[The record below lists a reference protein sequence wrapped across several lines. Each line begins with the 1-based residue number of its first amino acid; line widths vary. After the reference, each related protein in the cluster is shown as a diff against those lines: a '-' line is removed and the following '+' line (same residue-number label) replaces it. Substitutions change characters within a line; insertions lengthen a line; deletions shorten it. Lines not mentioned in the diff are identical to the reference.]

1 MAVDIGPKIGIDG
14 EAEYRKKINEIISQA
29 KTLSS
34 EMKKLESSFDSE
46 GKSIKENN
54 EKKKLLNEQ
63 IKVQEERV
71 KELNAMLEKSKEVYG
86 ENSTQ
91 TNKWQQ
97 AVNNAETELNNL
109 KKTLSSLPS
118 SLQIVGAKMQEV
130 GNKMKSVGASMSQVG
145 STMTTRVTAPIV
157 GGLTACIKTTMDFD
171 SEMSK
176 VAAISGATGDDFDS
190 LRAKAIEMGDSTK
203 FSATESAQAME
214 YMAMAG
220 WKTEDM
226 LSGISGIMDLAAAS
240 GEELATTSDI
250 VTDGLTAFG
259 LSAEDSSHFADVLAA
274 ASANANT
281 NVSMLG
287 ESFKYVAPVAGSLGF
302 SVEDVSVALGLMANS
317 GIKASQGGTALRTL
331 FTNMANPT
339 DTMAAAMDDLGISL
353 TNSEGEMN
361 SLKDIMVQLRAGF
374 GDLKVSEDDY
384 LEALDG
390 LNSELESGEITQEQY
405 DKMLEDWISHTFS
418 AEGAIKAQ
426 TAAMLAGKTG
436 MAGLLAIVNSTDAD
450 FAKLTESVNSASES
464 TALLADGSIVPLSEA
479 LASGQEIMEQ
489 YDGAAAQMAA
499 TMQNNAGGQLQE
511 LKSNID
517 TLAISIGD
525 LLTPA
530 VKDIITGAQ
539 EFVKKLTALDD
550 GAKEMIVKIGLAV
563 AAIGPALIIIGK
575 IVGAIG
581 TIISVSGSLTA
592 AIGTFS
598 TFMTAT
604 AIPAISG
611 LAASA
616 SAAVPGI
623 LAFMAPFAPFI
634 AIGAA
639 VVAAGVL
646 IYKNWDKIKETAQLV
661 GAAVAEKW
669 GELKAKTV
677 ETWNTLKAKTS
688 EAWGNIKA
696 KVSEFAGNVK
706 QSVSEKWDG
715 IKTKTAETW
724 NNVKAKTVEVLK
736 GVVQDTRTNLSNMK
750 SAFESN
756 GGGIKGTVAA
766 LWTGIKGNFTTGFN
780 ALNTLTNGKLG
791 EIAGMF
797 SGLKDK
803 ALTWGRDLIE
813 NFIQGIKD
821 KAQALKDAAAKF
833 IANPVEAVA
842 GHSHP
847 TEGPMAD
854 DYTWMPDMMK
864 LFAKGIKDNAYL
876 VTHAIDDVATDI
888 SVGMNGYSEQQA
900 DSSGVANA
908 ILGAIDPA
916 AIYNAVREGASDAEI
931 TIDIDGRD
939 LRRNLGALGVQFA

>member
-91 TNKWQQ
+91 TDKWKQ

-109 KKTLSSLPS
+109 KRTLSSLPS

-157 GGLTACIKTTMDFD
+157 AGLTSCIKTTMDFD
-171 SEMSK
+171 AEMSK
-176 VAAISGATGDDFDS
+176 VAAISGATGADFDA
-190 LRAKAIEMGDSTK
+190 LREKAIEMGNSTK
-203 FSATESAQAME
+203 FSATESAEAME

-220 WKTEDM
+220 WKTEQIMDG
-226 LSGISGIMDLAAAS
+226 LGGVMDLAAAS
-240 GEELATTSDI
+240 GEDLGTTSDI
-250 VTDGLTAFG
+250 VTDALTAFG
-259 LSAEDSSHFADVLAA
+259 LKAEDSTHFADVLAA
-274 ASANANT
+274 ASSNANT

-287 ESFKYVAPVAGSLGF
+287 ESFKYAAAPAGSLGY
-302 SVEDVSVALGLMANS
+302 SVEDVSLALGLMANS
-317 GIKASQGGTALRTL
+317 GIKADMAGTSLR
-331 FTNMANPT
+331 NMFQRMAKPT
-339 DTMAAAMDDLGISL
+339 KESDAAMTRLGISL
-353 TNSEGEMN
+353 ADDEGRMYSFRE
-361 SLKDIMVQLRAGF
+361 IMDQLRESFVDINMPLDEYNAAL
-374 GDLKVSEDDY
+374 DELDAQ
-384 LEALDG
+384 LEA
-390 LNSELESGEITQEQY
+390 GEITQKKY
-405 DKMLEDWISHTFS
+405 DSTLEELNKQAFG
-418 AEGAIKAQ
+418 AEGAEKARA
-426 TAAMLAGKTG
+426 AAMLGGTRA
-436 MAGLLAIVNSTDAD
+436 MSGLLAITN
-450 FAKLTESVNSASES
+450 ASEEDYQKLAAAIDS
-464 TALLADGSIVPLSEA
+464 SSESMALLADGSVVPLSEA
-479 LASGQEIMEQ
+479 LASGQEIIEQ

-499 TMQNNAGGQLQE
+499 TMANNAAGDLQI
-511 LKSNID
+511 LKSNMEA
-517 TLAISIGD
+517 LAISIGD

-530 VKDIITGAQ
+530 LRDIIAGAQ
-539 EFVKKLTALDD
+539 EFVQKLTSLDD
-550 GAKEMIVKIGLAV
+550 GTKKMIVKIGLAV

-646 IYKNWDKIKETAQLV
+646 IYKNWDTIKETAQLV
-661 GAAVAEKW
+661 GSAVAEKW
-669 GELKAKTV
+669 NELKS
-677 ETWNTLKAKTS
+677 KTS
-688 EAWGNIKA
+688 EAWNNMKTKTSEA
-696 KVSEFAGNVK
+696 WNNMKTKVSEAAANMK
-706 QSVSEKWDG
+706 QSISEKWDN

-736 GVVQDTRTNLSNMK
+736 GVLQDTKTNLTNMK
-750 SAFESN
+750 AAFDSN

-766 LWTGIKGNFTTGFN
+766 LWTGVKGYFTTGFN

-791 EIAGMF
+791 EIANLFG
-797 SGLKDK
+797 SLKDK
-803 ALTWGRDLIE
+803 ALTWGKDMIG

-821 KAQALKDAAAKF
+821 KLAEWKETLNGLAQDAANVLK
-833 IANPVEAVA
+833 
-842 GHSHP
+842 HSHP
-847 TEGPMAD
+847 KQGPMAD
-854 DYTWMPDMMK
+854 DNTWMPDMMQ

-876 VTHAIDDVATDI
+876 LNNAIDDVATDI

-900 DSSGVANA
+900 DSSNVASA

>member
-1 MAVDIGPKIGIDG
+1 MAVNIGPKIGIEG
-14 EAEYRKKINEIISQA
+14 EAQYRKQINDIITQA

-34 EMKKLESSFDSE
+34 EMKKLESSFTSE
-46 GKSIKENN
+46 GKSVKENS
-54 EKKKLLNEQ
+54 EKRKLLNEQ
-63 IKVQEERV
+63 IKTQESRV
-71 KELNAMLEKSKEVYG
+71 KELNNMLEQSKAKFG
-86 ENSTQ
+86 ENATQ
-91 TNKWQQ
+91 TQKWQQ
-97 AVNNAETELNNL
+97 AVNNAETELNQL
-109 KKTLSSLPS
+109 KTKLSQIPSTL
-118 SLQIVGAKMQEV
+118 QTVGANMQSF
-130 GNKMKSVGASMSQVG
+130 GNSLKSVGAGMKQAG
-145 STMTTRVTAPIV
+145 QTMTTRVTAPIV

-171 SEMSK
+171 AEMSK
-176 VAAISGATGDDFDS
+176 VAAISGATGNDFDS
-190 LRAKAIEMGDSTK
+190 LRDKAIEMGDKTK
-203 FSATESAQAME
+203 FSASESAQAME

-226 LSGISGIMDLAAAS
+226 LSGISGIMSLAAAS

-287 ESFKYVAPVAGSLGF
+287 ESFKYVAPVAGSLGL

-436 MAGLLAIVNSTDAD
+436 MAGLLAIVNSTDED

-479 LASGQEIMEQ
+479 LASGQEVIQ
-489 YDGAAAQMAA
+489 TFNGAAEQMSSV
-499 TMQNNAGGQLQE
+499 MMDNASGGVAV
-511 LKSNID
+511 LKSNLQ
-517 TLAISIGD
+517 TLAISLGD
-525 LLTPA
+525 LLMPT
-530 VKDIITGAQ
+530 VTDIITSLQGFVQ
-539 EFVKKLTALDD
+539 ELNSLDD
-550 GAKEMIVKIGLAV
+550 GTKKMIIKGALVA
-563 AAIGPALIIIGK
+563 AAIGPILIGVGSL
-575 IVGAIG
+575 VGAIG
-581 TIISVSGSLTA
+581 TIISAGGALVAG
-592 AIGTFS
+592 IGTFS
-598 TFMTAT
+598 TFIQASV
-604 AIPAISG
+604 IPAISG

-616 SAAVPGI
+616 SAAIPGI
-623 LAFMAPFAPFI
+623 VAFVAPFLPFI

-646 IYKNWDKIKETAQLV
+646 IYKNWDKIKETAQKV

-669 GELKAKTV
+669 GELKT
-677 ETWNTLKAKTS
+677 NTLEAWNNIKAKTS
-688 EAWGNIKA
+688 ETWNNVKSKVTEIAGNI
-696 KVSEFAGNVK
+696 K

-724 NNVKAKTVEVLK
+724 NNVKAKTGEVLK
-736 GVVQDTRTNLSNMK
+736 GMAQDTRTNLSNMK
-750 SAFESN
+750 AAFDSN
-756 GGGIKGTVAA
+756 SGGIKGTVAA
-766 LWTGIKGNFTTGFN
+766 LWTGIKGNFKTGFN

-803 ALTWGRDLIE
+803 ALTWGRDMIE

-821 KAQALKDAAAKF
+821 KIQALKDAAA
-833 IANPVEAVA
+833 EAA
-842 GHSHP
+842 KPITDIFHHSHP
-847 TEGPMAD
+847 DVGPLKD
-854 DYTWMPDMMK
+854 DYKWMPDMMQ
-864 LFAKGIKDNAYL
+864 LYAKGIKDNAYL
-876 VTHAIDDVATDI
+876 VTEAVDDVATDI
-888 SVGMNGYSEQQA
+888 SVGFNGYAQTSAENS
-900 DSSGVANA
+900 DVTSA
-908 ILGAIDPA
+908 ILGAIDPD
-916 AIYNAVREGASDAEI
+916 AIYSAVRDGASDANI

-939 LRRNLGALGVQFA
+939 LRRNLSALGVQFA

>member
-1 MAVDIGPKIGIDG
+1 
-14 EAEYRKKINEIISQA
+14 
-29 KTLSS
+29 
-34 EMKKLESSFDSE
+34 MKKLESSFDSE

-176 VAAISGATGDDFDS
+176 VAAISGATGEDFEA
-190 LRAKAIEMGDSTK
+190 LREKAIEMGNSTK

-220 WKTEDM
+220 WKTEQIMD
-226 LSGISGIMDLAAAS
+226 GIPGIMDLAAAS
-240 GEELATTSDI
+240 GEGLATTSDI
-250 VTDGLTAFG
+250 VTDAMTAFG
-259 LSAEDSSHFADVLAA
+259 LSAEESTHFADVLAA

-302 SVEDVSVALGLMANS
+302 SGEDVSVALGLMANN

-339 DTMAAAMDDLGISL
+339 DEMAIAMEKVGISL
-353 TNSEGEMN
+353 DDGAGNMK
-361 SLKDIMVQLRAGF
+361 SLADIMVELRTGF
-374 GDLKVSEDDY
+374 
-384 LEALDG
+384 
-390 LNSELESGEITQEQY
+390 SELKMTEEEYNETFGKLTESYQSGAMEEEEYQEAVSALV
-405 DKMLEDWISHTFS
+405 DELFG
-418 AEGAIKAQ
+418 AEGAQKAQ
-426 TAAMLAGKTG
+426 TASMLAGKTG

-450 FAKLTESVNSASES
+450 FEKLTNSINSASES

-479 LASGQEIMEQ
+479 LASGQEIIEQ

-499 TMQNNAGGQLQE
+499 TMADNAAGDLQI
-511 LKSNID
+511 LKSNMEA
-517 TLAISIGD
+517 LAISIGD

-530 VKDIITGAQ
+530 LRDIIAGAQ
-539 EFVKKLTALDD
+539 EFVQKLTALDD
-550 GAKEMIVKIGLAV
+550 GTKEMIVKIGLAV

-646 IYKNWDKIKETAQLV
+646 IYKNWDTIKETAQLV

-677 ETWNTLKAKTS
+677 ETWNNIKAKTS

-736 GVVQDTRTNLSNMK
+736 GVLQDTKTNLTNMK
-750 SAFESN
+750 AAFDSN

-766 LWTGIKGNFTTGFN
+766 LWTGVKGYFTTGFN

-821 KAQALKDAAAKF
+821 KAQALKDAAAEF
-833 IANPVEAVA
+833 IANPVKAVA

-864 LFAKGIKDNAYL
+864 SFAKGIKDNAYL
-876 VTHAIDDVATDI
+876 VTQAIDDVATDI

>member
-91 TNKWQQ
+91 TDKWKQ

-157 GGLTACIKTTMDFD
+157 AGLTSCIKTTMDFD
-171 SEMSK
+171 AEMSK
-176 VAAISGATGDDFDS
+176 VAAISGATGADFDA
-190 LRAKAIEMGDSTK
+190 LREKAIEMGNSTK
-203 FSATESAQAME
+203 FSATESAEAME

-220 WKTEDM
+220 WKTEQIMDG
-226 LSGISGIMDLAAAS
+226 LGGVMDLAAAS
-240 GEELATTSDI
+240 GEDLGTTSDI
-250 VTDGLTAFG
+250 VTDALTAFG
-259 LSAEDSSHFADVLAA
+259 LKAEDSTHFADVLAA
-274 ASANANT
+274 ASSNANT

-287 ESFKYVAPVAGSLGF
+287 ESFKYAAAPAGSLGY
-302 SVEDVSVALGLMANS
+302 SVEDVALALGLMANS
-317 GIKASQGGTALRTL
+317 GIKADMAGTSLRNMFQRMAKPTKESEVAMARLGLSLADSEGNMYSFREIMDQLRESFVSINMPLDEYNRALDELDAQLEAGDITQKKYDSTL
-331 FTNMANPT
+331 EELNKQAFGAEGAEKAR
-339 DTMAAAMDDLGISL
+339 AAAMLGG
-353 TNSEGEMN
+353 T
-361 SLKDIMVQLRAGF
+361 RAM
-374 GDLKVSEDDY
+374 S
-384 LEALDG
+384 
-390 LNSELESGEITQEQY
+390 
-405 DKMLEDWISHTFS
+405 
-418 AEGAIKAQ
+418 
-426 TAAMLAGKTG
+426 
-436 MAGLLAIVNSTDAD
+436 GLLAITN
-450 FAKLTESVNSASES
+450 ASEEDYQKLAAAIDS
-464 TALLADGSIVPLSEA
+464 SSESMALLADGSVVPLSEA
-479 LASGQEIMEQ
+479 LASGQEIIEQ

-499 TMQNNAGGQLQE
+499 TMADNAAGDLQI
-511 LKSNID
+511 LKSNMEA
-517 TLAISIGD
+517 LAISIGD

-530 VKDIITGAQ
+530 LRDIIAGAQ
-539 EFVKKLTALDD
+539 EFVQKLTALDD
-550 GAKEMIVKIGLAV
+550 GTKGMIVKIGLAV

-646 IYKNWDKIKETAQLV
+646 IYKNWDTIKETAQLV

-736 GVVQDTRTNLSNMK
+736 GVLQDTKTNLTNMK
-750 SAFESN
+750 AAFDSN

-766 LWTGIKGNFTTGFN
+766 LWTGVKGYFTTGFN

-791 EIAGMF
+791 EIANLFG
-797 SGLKDK
+797 SLKDK
-803 ALTWGRDLIE
+803 ALTWGKDMIG

-821 KAQALKDAAAKF
+821 KLAEWKETINGLAQDAANVLK
-833 IANPVEAVA
+833 
-842 GHSHP
+842 HSHP
-847 TEGPMAD
+847 KQGPMAD
-854 DYTWMPDMMK
+854 DNTWMPDMMQ

-876 VTHAIDDVATDI
+876 LNNAIDDVATDI
-888 SVGMNGYSEQQA
+888 SVGVNGYSAQQA
-900 DSSGVANA
+900 DSSGVASA

>member
-109 KKTLSSLPS
+109 KRTLSNLPN
-118 SLQIVGAKMQEV
+118 SLQLVGSKMQEV

-677 ETWNTLKAKTS
+677 ETWNTLKTKTS

-715 IKTKTAETW
+715 IKTKTTETW
-724 NNVKAKTVEVLK
+724 NNVKTKTVEVLK
-736 GVVQDTRTNLSNMK
+736 GMAQDTRTNLSNMK
-750 SAFESN
+750 AAFDSN

-766 LWTGIKGNFTTGFN
+766 LWTGVKGYFTTGFN

-791 EIAGMF
+791 EIANLFG
-797 SGLKDK
+797 SLKDK
-803 ALTWGRDLIE
+803 ALTWGKDMIG

-821 KAQALKDAAAKF
+821 KLAEWKETLNGLAQDAANVLK
-833 IANPVEAVA
+833 
-842 GHSHP
+842 HSHP
-847 TEGPMAD
+847 KQGPMAD
-854 DYTWMPDMMK
+854 DNTWMPDMMQ

-876 VTHAIDDVATDI
+876 LNNAIDDVATDI
-888 SVGMNGYSEQQA
+888 SVGVNGYSAQQS
-900 DSSGVANA
+900 DSSNVASA

>member
-157 GGLTACIKTTMDFD
+157 AGLTSCIKTTMDFD
-171 SEMSK
+171 AEMSK
-176 VAAISGATGDDFDS
+176 VAAISGATGADFDA
-190 LRAKAIEMGDSTK
+190 LRDKAIEMGNSTK
-203 FSATESAQAME
+203 FSATESAEAME

-220 WKTEDM
+220 WKTEQIMDG
-226 LSGISGIMDLAAAS
+226 LGGVMDLAAAS
-240 GEELATTSDI
+240 GEDLGTTSDI
-250 VTDGLTAFG
+250 VTDALTAFG
-259 LSAEDSSHFADVLAA
+259 LKAEDSTHFADVLAA
-274 ASANANT
+274 ASSNANT

-287 ESFKYVAPVAGSLGF
+287 ESFKYAAAPAGSLGY
-302 SVEDVSVALGLMANS
+302 SVEDVALALGLMANS
-317 GIKASQGGTALRTL
+317 GIKADMAGTSLRNMFQRMAKPTKESEVAMARLGLSLADSEGNMYSFREIMDQLRESFVSINMPLDEYNRALDELDAQLEAGDITQKKYDSTL
-331 FTNMANPT
+331 EELNKQAFGAEGAEKAR
-339 DTMAAAMDDLGISL
+339 AAAMLGG
-353 TNSEGEMN
+353 T
-361 SLKDIMVQLRAGF
+361 RAM
-374 GDLKVSEDDY
+374 S
-384 LEALDG
+384 
-390 LNSELESGEITQEQY
+390 
-405 DKMLEDWISHTFS
+405 
-418 AEGAIKAQ
+418 
-426 TAAMLAGKTG
+426 
-436 MAGLLAIVNSTDAD
+436 GLLAITNSSEEDYQ
-450 FAKLTESVNSASES
+450 KLAAAIDNSSES
-464 TALLADGSIVPLSEA
+464 MALLADGSVVPLSEA
-479 LASGQEIMEQ
+479 LASGKEIIEQ
-489 YDGAAAQMAA
+489 YDGAAAQMAS
-499 TMQNNAGGQLQE
+499 TMADNASGDLQI
-511 LKSNID
+511 LKSNMEA
-517 TLAISIGD
+517 LAISIGD

-530 VKDIITGAQ
+530 LRDIITGAQ
-539 EFVKKLTALDD
+539 EFVQKLTSLDD
-550 GAKEMIVKIGLAV
+550 GTKEMIVKIGLAV

-646 IYKNWDKIKETAQLV
+646 IYKNWDTIKETAQLV

-688 EAWGNIKA
+688 EAWGNIKS

-715 IKTKTAETW
+715 IKTKTTETW
-724 NNVKAKTVEVLK
+724 NNVKTKTVEVLK
-736 GVVQDTRTNLSNMK
+736 GVLQDTKTNLTNMK
-750 SAFESN
+750 AAFDSN

-766 LWTGIKGNFTTGFN
+766 LWTGVKGYFTTGFN

-791 EIAGMF
+791 EIANLFG
-797 SGLKDK
+797 SLKDK
-803 ALTWGRDLIE
+803 ALTWGKDMIG

-821 KAQALKDAAAKF
+821 KLAEWKETLNGLAQDAANVLK
-833 IANPVEAVA
+833 
-842 GHSHP
+842 HSHP
-847 TEGPMAD
+847 KQGPMAD
-854 DYTWMPDMMK
+854 DNTWMPDMMQ

-876 VTHAIDDVATDI
+876 LNNAIDDVATDI
-888 SVGMNGYSEQQA
+888 SVGVNGYSAQQA
-900 DSSGVANA
+900 DSSNVANA

>member
-1 MAVDIGPKIGIDG
+1 
-14 EAEYRKKINEIISQA
+14 
-29 KTLSS
+29 
-34 EMKKLESSFDSE
+34 MKKLESSFDSE

-157 GGLTACIKTTMDFD
+157 AGLTSCIKTTMDFD
-171 SEMSK
+171 AEMSK
-176 VAAISGATGDDFDS
+176 VAAISGATGADFDA
-190 LRAKAIEMGDSTK
+190 LRDKAIEMGNSTK
-203 FSATESAQAME
+203 FSATESAEAME

-220 WKTEDM
+220 WKTEQIMDG
-226 LSGISGIMDLAAAS
+226 LGGVMDLAAAS
-240 GEELATTSDI
+240 GEDLGTTSDI
-250 VTDGLTAFG
+250 VTDALTAFG
-259 LSAEDSSHFADVLAA
+259 LKAEDSTHFADVLAA
-274 ASANANT
+274 ASSNANT

-287 ESFKYVAPVAGSLGF
+287 ESFKYAAAPAGSLGY
-302 SVEDVSVALGLMANS
+302 SVEDVALALGLMANS
-317 GIKASQGGTALRTL
+317 GIKADMAGTSLRNMFQRMAKPTKESEVAMARLGLSLADSEGNMYSFREIMDQLRESFVSINMPLDEYNRALDELDAQLEAGDITQKKYDSTL
-331 FTNMANPT
+331 EELNKQAFGAEGAEKAR
-339 DTMAAAMDDLGISL
+339 AAAMLGG
-353 TNSEGEMN
+353 T
-361 SLKDIMVQLRAGF
+361 RAM
-374 GDLKVSEDDY
+374 S
-384 LEALDG
+384 
-390 LNSELESGEITQEQY
+390 
-405 DKMLEDWISHTFS
+405 
-418 AEGAIKAQ
+418 
-426 TAAMLAGKTG
+426 
-436 MAGLLAIVNSTDAD
+436 GLLAITN
-450 FAKLTESVNSASES
+450 ASEEDYQKLAAAIDNS
-464 TALLADGSIVPLSEA
+464 SESMALLADGSVVPLSEA
-479 LASGQEIMEQ
+479 LASGKEIIEQ
-489 YDGAAAQMAA
+489 YDGAAAQMAS
-499 TMQNNAGGQLQE
+499 TMADNASGDLQI
-511 LKSNID
+511 LKSNMEA
-517 TLAISIGD
+517 LAISIGD

-530 VKDIITGAQ
+530 LRDIITGAQ
-539 EFVKKLTALDD
+539 EFVQKLTSLDD
-550 GAKEMIVKIGLAV
+550 GTKEMIVKIGLAV

-616 SAAVPGI
+616 SAAIPGI
-623 LAFMAPFAPFI
+623 MAFMAPFLPFV

-646 IYKNWDKIKETAQLV
+646 IYKNWDTIKETAQLV

-736 GVVQDTRTNLSNMK
+736 GVLQDTKTNLTNMK
-750 SAFESN
+750 AAFDSN

-797 SGLKDK
+797 SSMKDK
-803 ALTWGRDLIE
+803 ALTWGRDMIE

-821 KAQALKDAAAKF
+821 KIQALKDAAA
-833 IANPVEAVA
+833 EAA
-842 GHSHP
+842 KPITDIFHHSHP
-847 TEGPMAD
+847 DVGPLKD
-854 DYTWMPDMMK
+854 DYKWMPDMMK
-864 LFAKGIKDNAYL
+864 LYAKGIKDNAYL
-876 VTHAIDDVATDI
+876 VTQAIDDVATDI
-888 SVGMNGYSEQQA
+888 SVGVNGYSAQQA
-900 DSSGVANA
+900 DSSNVASA